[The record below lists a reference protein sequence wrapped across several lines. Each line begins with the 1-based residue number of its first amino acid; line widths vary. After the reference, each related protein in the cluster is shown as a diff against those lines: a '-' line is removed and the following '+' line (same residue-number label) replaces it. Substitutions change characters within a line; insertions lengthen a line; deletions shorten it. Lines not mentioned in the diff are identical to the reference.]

1 MNDPGM
7 HLQTV
12 NRVLAMTSRV
22 SRAATRSSS
31 PDSLYLEVTR
41 IAVES
46 GLFSY
51 ASLGLVDPSSSA
63 FRHFASWG
71 RSLPFHDPDAAGSKL
86 VQRVC
91 IGMQAVTY
99 EERDGAYCG
108 VIALPLQDSGQIRG
122 VLLLHVDCADFVE
135 SPVVQLLSDIADD
148 ISYALVHMEIDQRRL
163 AAETKLHY
171 LAFYNSQTGLPSAV
185 MLAERLAKA
194 AEDINGT
201 GESLVLLDIKLQRTD
216 HVLQLLGNAGMDE
229 MLREVAARLEHGHG
243 VETFVAQLA
252 PDEFAL
258 LAVRPQ
264 DMDEALELANQVQ
277 ASLMRSIRIGENEV
291 FVQASIGGA
300 VYPTHEAEVKYLLR
314 RARAAAELHGS
325 EFGVRLYSSDLDR
338 DLEKRMQMAADLHRA
353 LERDEF
359 LLYYQP
365 QLNLK
370 SGQVVGV
377 EALLR
382 WQHPQRGIVAP
393 GVFVPLLEDSGLM
406 PAVGIWALRSACV
419 AARNWHDKG
428 FPWLRVAVNMSA
440 QQFRMPDLVAL
451 VRGALQETG
460 LPAEYLELE
469 LTESLILESAEK
481 TIQTMR
487 ELKKLGV
494 SLSLDDFGTGYSSLS
509 YLRHYPVDRIK
520 IDQSFIR
527 DMTQHPGS
535 AALVRSILAM
545 ASNLGLTVI
554 AEGVESLSQYG
565 YLRKQFCE
573 EMQGYLFSRPVP
585 EADMTNLLQ
594 EGRRLDSFSDAGQV
608 NTVLLVDDEPLVL
621 SAMRRAFRHE
631 NWNFLT
637 ASSAAEAFELL
648 AVHEVGVIISDQR
661 MPGMTG
667 TVFLHRAKEM
677 YPDAVR
683 ILLTGHADYATVI
696 GAVNE
701 GDLYKVL
708 SKPIDDKVMRENI
721 REALRRHEVFLENR
735 RLSTRLAA
743 MDMPQ

>member
-1 MNDPGM
+1 
-7 HLQTV
+7 
-12 NRVLAMTSRV
+12 
-22 SRAATRSSS
+22 
-31 PDSLYLEVTR
+31 
-41 IAVES
+41 
-46 GLFSY
+46 
-51 ASLGLVDPSSSA
+51 
-63 FRHFASWG
+63 
-71 RSLPFHDPDAAGSKL
+71 
-86 VQRVC
+86 
-91 IGMQAVTY
+91 
-99 EERDGAYCG
+99 
-108 VIALPLQDSGQIRG
+108 
-122 VLLLHVDCADFVE
+122 
-135 SPVVQLLSDIADD
+135 
-148 ISYALVHMEIDQRRL
+148 
-163 AAETKLHY
+163 
-171 LAFYNSQTGLPSAV
+171 
-185 MLAERLAKA
+185 
-194 AEDINGT
+194 
-201 GESLVLLDIKLQRTD
+201 
-216 HVLQLLGNAGMDE
+216 
-229 MLREVAARLEHGHG
+229 
-243 VETFVAQLA
+243 
-252 PDEFAL
+252 
-258 LAVRPQ
+258 
-264 DMDEALELANQVQ
+264 
-277 ASLMRSIRIGENEV
+277 
-291 FVQASIGGA
+291 
-300 VYPTHEAEVKYLLR
+300 
-314 RARAAAELHGS
+314 
-325 EFGVRLYSSDLDR
+325 
-338 DLEKRMQMAADLHRA
+338 
-353 LERDEF
+353 
-359 LLYYQP
+359 
-365 QLNLK
+365 
-370 SGQVVGV
+370 
-377 EALLR
+377 
-382 WQHPQRGIVAP
+382 
-393 GVFVPLLEDSGLM
+393 
-406 PAVGIWALRSACV
+406 
-419 AARNWHDKG
+419 
-428 FPWLRVAVNMSA
+428 MSA

-621 SAMRRAFRHE
+621 SAMRRAFHHE